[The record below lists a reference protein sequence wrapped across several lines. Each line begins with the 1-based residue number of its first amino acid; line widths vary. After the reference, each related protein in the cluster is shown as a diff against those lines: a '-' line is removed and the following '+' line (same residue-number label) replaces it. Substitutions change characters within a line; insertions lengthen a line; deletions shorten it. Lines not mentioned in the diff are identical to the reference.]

1 MHRLRRRDVLGSGGG
16 DFERDVRGL
25 RGGDGRSGGRE
36 LERGVR
42 GVCGGEVFDGG
53 LWLSGLQRR

>member
-1 MHRLRRRDVLGSGGG
+1 MERDDGG
-16 DFERDVRGL
+16 DFKCDVRGL

-42 GVCGGEVFDGG
+42 GVRGGEVFDGG
-53 LWLSGLQRR
+53 LWLPGLPRR